1 MTLDPVEAQATITLS
16 ASPDA
21 GWPVLKAFL
30 AGTAQTLTVG
40 LYDFTSA
47 HVAQAVTAA
56 WPGSS

>member
-1 MTLDPVEAQATITLS
+1 MEAQATITLS

-21 GWPVLKAFL
+21 GWPALKAFL

-47 HVAQAVTAA
+47 HVLRRSATA
-56 WPGSS
+56 WPASS